1 MIRERFQKVVEILTK
16 NDRGGFTVW
25 TSVLYPHQWNW
36 DSASTAIGITTYKK
50 IRAWQELI
58 ILIITLLALGRD
70 SSNLKFTND

>member
-1 MIRERFQKVVEILTK
+1 MIIERFQKVVEILTK

-36 DSASTAIGITTYKK
+36 DSASTAIGITTYNK

-58 ILIITLLALGRD
+58 ILIRTLLALVRD
-70 SSNLKFTND
+70 SSNLKFTNN

>member
-1 MIRERFQKVVEILTK
+1 MIREKFQNAVEILTK

-36 DSASTAIGITTYKK
+36 DSASTAMGITTYKK

-58 ILIITLLALGRD
+58 ILIRTLLALGRD
-70 SSNLKFTND
+70 SSNLIFTND

>member
-1 MIRERFQKVVEILTK
+1 MIRKRFQKVVEILTK

-36 DSASTAIGITTYKK
+36 DSASTAIGITTYNK

-58 ILIITLLALGRD
+58 ILIITLLALSRD

>member
-1 MIRERFQKVVEILTK
+1 MIRERFQNAVEILTK

-36 DSASTAIGITTYKK
+36 DSASTAMGITTYKK

>member
-1 MIRERFQKVVEILTK
+1 MIREKFQNAVEILTK

>member
-16 NDRGGFTVW
+16 NDSGGFTVL
-25 TSVLYPHQWNW
+25 TSVFYPHQWNW

-50 IRAWQELI
+50 IRAWQGLI